1 MMKWFKKKKK
11 DKEPEEVVEYMSLPV
26 STLLRNIIYDSMLME
41 PESIANR
48 LGLSPVS
55 EDVSEMEEDA
65 SQERLEKIAPLIPL
79 IEAHSMLSSEISLA
93 GYSSIANIDEM
104 DDDTKELYKK
114 FFATI
119 SFTAAVSCVSTLVD
133 LGLLETSILE
143 LDIYGK

>member
-1 MMKWFKKKKK
+1 MMDWFKKKK
-11 DKEPEEVVEYMSLPV
+11 DKEPEEIVEYMTVPV
-26 STLLRNIIYDSMLME
+26 ATLLRNIIYDSMLME
-41 PESIANR
+41 PEAIANK